1 MRAGDRRL
9 RAVSGCVED
18 KRIRCKVTG
27 RTKIGVG
34 LSALPPA

>member
-9 RAVSGCVED
+9 RAVSGED